1 MKIAQEFTVARPL
14 PAVWDFFKDIPRVAS
29 CMPGAEYLGQKPE
42 GAYLGKITTK
52 VGPFQTNF
60 EGEAEVTFDDAAH
73 QVRSV
78 GKGVDKKGAS
88 RGKMTILCSLF
99 GEGAATKV
107 TVDADVQLSGSVA
120 QFGRTGLLTEIAGV
134 LIATFVQ
141 NAEAQLAP
149 AEPQGSVHQER
160 SEQAPAGALP
170 PAKSLSIVSLLLAS
184 LRNWL
189 SSLLHRK
196 A

>member
-1 MKIAQEFTVARPL
+1 MKIEQQFVVARPL
-14 PAVWDFFKDIPRVAS
+14 PVVWDFFKDIPRVAA

-42 GAYLGKITTK
+42 GPYLGRVTTK

-60 EGEAEVTFDDAAH
+60 EGEADVTFDDAAK

-99 GEGAATKV
+99 DEGGSTKV
-107 TVDADVQLSGSVA
+107 VVDADVQLSGSIA

-134 LIATFVQ
+134 LVANFVH

-149 AEPQGSVHQER
+149 TGSAAE
-160 SEQAPAGALP
+160 APKAKEAGA
-170 PAKSLSIVSLLLAS
+170 AKPISALQLLTAAIRNWFSS
-184 LRNWL
+184 LRKK
-189 SSLLHRK
+189 S